1 MHQLVIIG
9 GGFAGLWAALTAA
22 REANNHAAD
31 VRITLVAR
39 DEYLTVRP
47 RLYEVFTD
55 AMRAPLGPVL
65 TPLGIQL
72 KIGVA
77 TTLDTKAQSV
87 DVRGDKGNVTLPYDR
102 LVLAAGSEQRPL
114 EIPGA
119 AEFSLN
125 IDTFAGARSFD
136 QHLREVL
143 RSPARPGRLTFVIVG
158 AGFTGIE
165 LATEMRNRLRAH
177 SDPDTAR
184 EARVIVLERE
194 NVIGPDLGANPRPHI
209 ETALRDANIETYL
222 GARLAK
228 IERDAVTLASGE
240 RIATAT
246 VVVTAGLK
254 AHSIATQLGAE
265 LDGLGRAMVDP
276 MLRVKGLPTAFA
288 AGDIAHAQ
296 ADEDH
301 VALMSCQHAI
311 PMGKF
316 AGYNAAHDLL
326 GLPLR
331 AYSPPNYVTCLDLGD
346 SGALFT
352 QGRDRKPE
360 QFGPEV
366 KSLKRMINTQW
377 IYPPTGNRDTIL
389 TAADLDA
396 PRPADLDAPRPPA
409 V

>member
-31 VRITLVAR
+31 VRITVVAR
-39 DEYLTVRP
+39 DKYLTVRP

-55 AMRAPLGPVL
+55 AMRAPLNPVL

-72 KIGVA
+72 KVGVA
-77 TTLDTKAQSV
+77 TTLDTKAKSV
-87 DVRGDKGNVTLPYDR
+87 EVRGEEGNVTLPYDR

-125 IDTFAGARSFD
+125 IDTFGGARSFD
-136 QHLREVL
+136 RHLREVL
-143 RSPARPGRLTFVIVG
+143 RSPAQPGRSTFVIVG

-165 LATEMRNRLRAH
+165 LATEMRNRIRLH
-177 SDPDTAR
+177 SDADTAR
-184 EARVIVLERE
+184 AARVILVERE
-194 NVIGPDLGANPRPHI
+194 NVVGPDLGTNPRPHI
-209 ETALRDANIETYL
+209 EAALRDANVETYL

-254 AHSIATQLGAE
+254 AHPIAGQLRVE
-265 LDGLGRAMVDP
+265 LDRQGRVMVDP
-276 MLRVKGLPTAFA
+276 MLRVNGVPTAFA
-288 AGDIAHAQ
+288 AGDIAHAHT
-296 ADEDH
+296 DDDH

-331 AYSPPNYVTCLDLGD
+331 AYSQPNYVTCLDLGE

-352 QGRDRKPE
+352 QGWDRKPE
-360 QFGPEV
+360 QFGLEV
-366 KSLKRMINTQW
+366 KSLKRMVNTQW
-377 IYPPTGNRDTIL
+377 IYPPTGNRDAIL

-396 PRPADLDAPRPPA
+396 PWPPA